1 MLHPRIMRPSTAV
14 HRNGGDCADLAEE
27 RPLYISRPT
36 SMVSRRWVLI
46 AGLSAS
52 ALIAGRSPKTSASAL
67 AEDLQARFLQWSRVA
82 TGFAELDASVAREC
96 LGLIVRSGTQPA
108 QVWTLDPTVYRGTD
122 LEKRLLDTWYT
133 GVFAPDAS
141 PGVRHDET
149 TLMWRAAGIEPPG
162 QCHGGPDAWTTE
174 PDLQGATFGRPQ

>member
-14 HRNGGDCADLAEE
+14 HRNGGHCADLAEE

-52 ALIAGRSPKTSASAL
+52 ALIVGRSPETSASLL

-82 TGFAELDASVAREC
+82 TGFAELDASVAR
-96 LGLIVRSGTQPA
+96 
-108 QVWTLDPTVYRGTD
+108 VWTLDPTVYRGTD